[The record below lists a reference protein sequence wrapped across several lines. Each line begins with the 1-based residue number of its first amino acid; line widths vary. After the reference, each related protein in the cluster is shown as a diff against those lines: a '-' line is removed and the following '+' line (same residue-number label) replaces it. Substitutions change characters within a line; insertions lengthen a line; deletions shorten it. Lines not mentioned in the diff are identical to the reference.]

1 LITPNQIEEW
11 IREVEERPAS
21 APLIL
26 RQVSN
31 RLRELA
37 IRNEELLSENIALM
51 TEKKVEDYENRI
63 ANLEYQIEL
72 LKRNAS
78 SVEVT
83 PVVESLSLLI
93 YNAFG
98 QVLRVEARPE
108 DLTSGNVLA
117 RLKNHTSLE
126 GDEPRLLFTGSQ
138 EELLFVF
145 DSGRSVTMPAATFPA
160 LKADTLDWQDAFQHE
175 LRGVEGLVY
184 ILPIAKMAMADFC
197 IQTSRRGYVKK
208 IMENSLESF
217 IANGYIGTGVILP
230 ADRTCCL
237 GFCSKDDRWVVVSQ
251 EGYNQCLELS
261 RIPFTIDEAVRL
273 SNTDHIVN
281 AFALGHKPSLL
292 FITQN
297 GKVVQRETTWLENTS
312 SFKSQGQPILS
323 RGRREG
329 GVRVVSAAAVV
340 DEDWCVV
347 MTSDGSLTSY
357 KVEDLFNQGSVIAAD
372 AQLEVLGFTVQ
383 AE

>member
-1 LITPNQIEEW
+1 MITSNQIEEW
-11 IREVEERPAS
+11 IREIEERPAS
-21 APLIL
+21 APMIL
-26 RQVSN
+26 RQVAN

-37 IRNEELLSENIALM
+37 IRYEELLSENIALM

-72 LKRNAS
+72 LKRNVG
-78 SVEVT
+78 SVEISPT
-83 PVVESLSLLI
+83 LESLSLLI
-93 YNAFG
+93 YNALG
-98 QVLRVEARPE
+98 QVLRVEALPK
-108 DLTSGNVLA
+108 DLTSGKVLA
-117 RLKNHTSLE
+117 RLKNHTPVE

-145 DSGRSVTMPAATFPA
+145 DSGRSVTAPAATFPA
-160 LKADTLDWQDAFQHE
+160 VKADILDWQDAFQHE
-175 LRGVEGLVY
+175 LRGLEGLAF

-217 IANGYIGTGVILP
+217 ISNGYVGTGVILP

-237 GFCSKDDRWVVVSQ
+237 GFCTKDDRWVTVSQ
-251 EGYNQCLELS
+251 EGYNQCLEIS

-273 SNTDHIVN
+273 SNTDHIVS
-281 AFALGHKPSLL
+281 AFALGQKPSLL

-297 GKVVQRETTWLENTS
+297 GKVVQREKAWLESAT

-323 RGRREG
+323 RSRREG

-340 DEDWCVV
+340 EEDWCVV
-347 MTSDGSLTSY
+347 MTSDGSLTTY
-357 KVEDLFNQGSVIAAD
+357 QVGDLFSRGSVFAAD
-372 AQLEVLGFTVQ
+372 AQLEVLGFTVL
-383 AE
+383 AV